1 MKNDIHMPLKL
12 NMQAGLAAVNST
24 DLYYEVA
31 GQGTPV
37 VFVHGFSL
45 DRRMWDDQFE
55 ALSQRHRVI
64 RYDIRGFGKSALPA
78 GSAFRNCDD
87 LRALL
92 DYLEAPVAHV
102 VGLSMGGVIALHHSL
117 EYPAATRSLV
127 LVDAAL
133 DGHPWTDEWDQS
145 LDAIKAYAKQ
155 AGARAGNERWL
166 THELF
171 APARER
177 PEVRA
182 RLEQMVNDYS
192 GWSWVKDSPA
202 QGIDPRSIARLHEIN
217 APTLVI
223 VGARDLPDFQV
234 IASTLADGIP
244 NARKAVLK
252 AAGHMSNMEQPAEF
266 NSIVTGLLDEV
277 EAR

>member
-1 MKNDIHMPLKL
+1 
-12 NMQAGLAAVNST
+12 MQAGLAAVNGT
-24 DLYYEVA
+24 ELYYEVA
-31 GQGTPV
+31 GQGTPI

-55 ALSQRHRVI
+55 ALSPRHRVI

-78 GSAFRNCDD
+78 GSAYRNCDD

-92 DYLEAPVAHV
+92 DYLEAPLAHV
-102 VGLSMGGVIALHHSL
+102 VGLSMGGVAALHHAL

-127 LVDAAL
+127 LVDTAL
-133 DGHPWTDEWDQS
+133 DGHPWMDEWDQS
-145 LDAIKAYAKQ
+145 LDVIEAYAKRS
-155 AGARAGNERWL
+155 GAKAGNERWL
-166 THELF
+166 NHELF
-171 APARER
+171 ASVRER

-182 RLEQMVNDYS
+182 RLEQIVGDYS
-192 GWSWVKDSPA
+192 GWSWVNDSPA
-202 QGIDPRSIARLHEIN
+202 QGIDPRSIARLHEID

-223 VGARDLPDFQV
+223 VGERDLPDFQI

-244 NARKAVLK
+244 NARKVVIK

-266 NSIVTGLLDEV
+266 NSIVSAFLGEV